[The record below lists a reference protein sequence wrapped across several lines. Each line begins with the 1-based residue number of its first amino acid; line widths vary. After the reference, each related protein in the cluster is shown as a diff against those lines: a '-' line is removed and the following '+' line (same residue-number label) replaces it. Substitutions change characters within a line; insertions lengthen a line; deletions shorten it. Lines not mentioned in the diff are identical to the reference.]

1 MYDVIYTP
9 CMDDAEQS
17 ATPQNVPS
25 ERLSPTS
32 LVSAVPSLSEM
43 STSALAQLCKR
54 EINHYRNGELN
65 DEQFGLELF
74 RRAILQADQDAWAS
88 LQQCYSDLVLNWLHR
103 HPGREVACRLDPE
116 ENYVAQTF
124 ERFWLT
130 TAHHQKLAFKSLAAA
145 LQYLRMS
152 LNSTIIDTLRTY
164 SRPKEVP
171 LPEPGTPGEAEPF
184 VEDTLDSDDLWEL
197 LRDMFPNKR
206 ERCLV
211 YLFFYCGLKPREIV
225 RRCPQEFPDVH
236 EVYNLRR
243 KIVERLMRDADRL
256 RWRLRTDEDQID
268 VPKHSQK
275 PSSA

>member
-1 MYDVIYTP
+1 MYDVIHTP
-9 CMDDAEQS
+9 CMDDAVQS

-25 ERLSPTS
+25 ERLSP
-32 LVSAVPSLSEM
+32 VSFVPSAPSLSEM
-43 STSALAQLCKR
+43 STAALAKLCKR
-54 EINHYRNGELN
+54 EIDHFRNGEPN

-74 RRAILQADQDAWAS
+74 RRAILQGDQNAWAS
-88 LQQCYSDLVLNWLHR
+88 LQQCYSELILNWLHR
-103 HPGREVACRLDPE
+103 HPGREVACRLDHE

-152 LNSTIIDTLRTY
+152 LNSTIVDTLRTY

-171 LPEPGTPGEAEPF
+171 LPEPGTPGAVEPF

-197 LRDMFPNKR
+197 LRAMFPNQR

-225 RRCPQEFPDVH
+225 RYCPQEFPDAR

-256 RWRLRTDEDQID
+256 RWRLGIQNPQLGTDEN
-268 VPKHSQK
+268 
-275 PSSA
+275 

>member
-1 MYDVIYTP
+1 MYDVIHTP

-17 ATPQNVPS
+17 ATPQHLPS
-25 ERLSPTS
+25 KRLSPVS
-32 LVSAVPSLSEM
+32 LVSAAPPLSEM
-43 STSALAQLCKR
+43 STSALAESCIR
-54 EINHYRNGELN
+54 ENDHYRNGESN

-74 RRAILQADQDAWAS
+74 RRAILQDDQDAWAG
-88 LQQCYSDLVLNWLHR
+88 LQQCYSELVLNWLRR

-152 LNSTIIDTLRTY
+152 LNSTIVDALRSY
-164 SRPKEVP
+164 MRPKEVP
-171 LPEPGTPGEAEPF
+171 LPEPGTPGELL

-197 LRDMFPNKR
+197 LRAMFPEKR

-225 RRCPQEFPDVH
+225 RYYPQEFPDVR

-243 KIVERLMRDADRL
+243 KIIERLMRDADRL
-256 RWRLRTDEDQID
+256 RWRLGTDEDQID
-268 VPKHSQK
+268 VHEHPQK
-275 PSSA
+275 P

>member
-1 MYDVIYTP
+1 MYDVIHTP

-17 ATPQNVPS
+17 ATPQHLPS
-25 ERLSPTS
+25 KRLSPVS
-32 LVSAVPSLSEM
+32 LVSAVPPLSEM
-43 STSALAQLCKR
+43 STSALAESCIR
-54 EINHYRNGELN
+54 ENDHYRNGEPN

-74 RRAILQADQDAWAS
+74 RRAILQGDHDAWAY
-88 LQQCYSDLVLNWLHR
+88 LQQCYSELVLNWLRR

-152 LNSTIIDTLRTY
+152 LNSTIVDALRSY
-164 SRPKEVP
+164 MRPKEVP
-171 LPEPGTPGEAEPF
+171 LPEPGTPGELL

-197 LRDMFPNKR
+197 LRAMFPEKR

-225 RRCPQEFPDVH
+225 RYCPQAFPDAR

-243 KIVERLMRDADRL
+243 KIVERLMRDVDRL

-268 VPKHSQK
+268 VT
-275 PSSA
+275 